1 MRGFIAALLLGVM
14 VFLAVGIYS
23 FDLLG
28 STNLAIPI
36 EAFCAGTGAP
46 RARVTLTVSRIDS
59 TEMFFDSSSM
69 TTFSQGR

>member
-1 MRGFIAALLLGVM
+1 MAQAM
-14 VFLAVGIYS
+14 
-23 FDLLG
+23 
-28 STNLAIPI
+28 PI
-36 EAFCAGTGAP
+36 EAFCVGAGAP